1 MFKSYDNNTSEFANI
16 CKKVKTNYWNCKCFF
31 ENVEFKNE
39 MLVYDCL
46 NCGYCFNVKF
56 DEILKSKFDQTF
68 KFCDGYLIFKFV
80 LLLYDGAYP
89 YKHMNLVA

>member
-16 CKKVKTNYWNCKCFF
+16 YKKVKTSYWNCKCFF

-46 NCGYCFNVKF
+46 NGEYCFNVKF

-68 KFCDGYLIFKFV
+68 KFCDGYLILKFV

-89 YKHMNLVA
+89 CKYMNLVT